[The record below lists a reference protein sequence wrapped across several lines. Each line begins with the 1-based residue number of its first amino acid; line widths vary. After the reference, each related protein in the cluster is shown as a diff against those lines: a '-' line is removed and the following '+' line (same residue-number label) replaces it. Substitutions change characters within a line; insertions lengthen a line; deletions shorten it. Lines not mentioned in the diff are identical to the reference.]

1 MDVLL
6 DLRIEVVTG
15 KVLEFLGLTRV
26 PEHRIL
32 NVYVLIVVSVNA
44 VNIVQ
49 ADDVEVVLDA
59 VANKH

>member
-15 KVLEFLGLTRV
+15 EVLEFLGLTRV

>member
-6 DLRIEVVTG
+6 DLRIEIVTG

-32 NVYVLIVVSVNA
+32 NVYILIVVSVDA
-44 VNIVQ
+44 VDIVQ
-49 ADDVEVVLDA
+49 ADDIEVVLNA
-59 VANKH
+59 VADEH